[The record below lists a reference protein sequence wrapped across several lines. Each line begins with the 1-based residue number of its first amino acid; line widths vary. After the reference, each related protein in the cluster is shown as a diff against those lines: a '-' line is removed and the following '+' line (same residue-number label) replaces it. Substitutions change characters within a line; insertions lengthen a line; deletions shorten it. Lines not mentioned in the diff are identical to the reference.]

1 MCYGCDVLTIIIFV
15 IVVAKTIII
24 IVAIDIIESVI
35 DNIIAT
41 GIINIIIITGRFY
54 RDIIGA

>member
-15 IVVAKTIII
+15 IVIAKTIII

-41 GIINIIIITGRFY
+41 GIININIITGRLY